1 MSQSFKTHKDALAE
15 FSNLSVPKLRVK
27 GNQSGV
33 IVPQKKEIS
42 GAYLDEFRSWIAA
55 CQNLSTPWSA
65 ADLMALSSAGRAR
78 NDDGSMSRRTE
89 VLALMETP
97 FAAHQDILETFLQW
111 GMNPTAFIKRAHVTL
126 LGYAAYAQRL
136 DDVKLLLR
144 YCTPPSSRL
153 LLESKM
159 LPRGTANRDS
169 MVNSTLLHRMASRFS
184 KDCQK
189 ILPIV
194 DAILEHD
201 PAAIMCKTKN
211 GSLPEHGATGP
222 LRQEMKDRRLAYQAL
237 MSKTELLTHV
247 EVDRAAVGVARK
259 M

>member
-1 MSQSFKTHKDALAE
+1 MSKLFKTHKDALTE
-15 FSNLSVPKLRVK
+15 FEKLSVPQLRVK
-27 GNQSGV
+27 GNQSGL
-33 IVPQKKEIS
+33 IIPQKKEIS
-42 GAYLDEFRSWIAA
+42 GAYLSEFHSWISA
-55 CQNLSTPWSA
+55 CKNLPLPWSSK
-65 ADLMALSSAGRAR
+65 DLMTLASAGRAR
-78 NDDGSMSRRTE
+78 NDDGSISRRTE

-111 GMNPTAFIKRAHVTL
+111 GMSPTAFIKRAHVTL

-144 YCTPPSSRL
+144 YCTPPASRL

-169 MVNSTLLHRMASRFS
+169 MVNSTLLHRLAPRFS
-184 KDCQK
+184 KDYQK
-189 ILPIV
+189 ILPIM

-201 PAAIMCKTKN
+201 PAAILCKTKN
-211 GSLPEHGATGP
+211 GLWPEHGATGP

-237 MSKTELLTHV
+237 IAKAELMEHV
-247 EVDRAAVGVARK
+247 DGNRAATGMARK